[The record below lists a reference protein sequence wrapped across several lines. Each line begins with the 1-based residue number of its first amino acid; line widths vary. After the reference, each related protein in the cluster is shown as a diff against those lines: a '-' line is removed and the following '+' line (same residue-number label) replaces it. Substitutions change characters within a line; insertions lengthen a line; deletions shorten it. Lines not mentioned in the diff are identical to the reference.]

1 MTPACPKGHG
11 PLVLSKHGTVWRCRG
26 CGHYRDTLHPKW
38 AGLRP
43 GEGLRS
49 AEGEGACRGIA
60 APRLKSRLR
69 APQDATGAA

>member
-11 PLVLSKHGTVWRCRG
+11 PLVLSKHGTVCRCRG

-43 GEGLRS
+43 GETRC
-49 AEGEGACRGIA
+49 A
-60 APRLKSRLR
+60 
-69 APQDATGAA
+69 